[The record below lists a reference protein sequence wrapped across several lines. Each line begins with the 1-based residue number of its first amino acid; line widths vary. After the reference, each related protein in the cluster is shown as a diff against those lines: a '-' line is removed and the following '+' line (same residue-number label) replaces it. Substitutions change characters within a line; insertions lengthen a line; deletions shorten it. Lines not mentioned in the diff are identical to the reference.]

1 MYPDADPDSTANVT
15 MYQPEK
21 ANNLGMVRNVVRVRD
36 FEKWP
41 HS

>member
-1 MYPDADPDSTANVT
+1 MYPDADPDSATNVT
-15 MYQPEK
+15 MYLPEK

-41 HS
+41 LS